1 MRAQGSSPDAPGA
14 RDPDPDGNA
23 LRPILGLAPFLAGF
37 WLILS
42 GHYTPLLLSLGA
54 ASVVLVAWLTWRTG
68 LDQYLDVRPL
78 VAVRLP
84 RFALWLGGQVL
95 LSALVVT
102 RKVWSP
108 RPDLRPVV
116 EDTPTHG
123 LTDEACVIYANAIT
137 LTPGT
142 LSLSVD
148 EDRIVVHSLDPKG
161 VEELGQGA
169 MLSRVRRSE
178 TRR

>member
-54 ASVVLVAWLTWRTG
+54 ASVVLVGWLTWRAG
-68 LDQYLDVRPL
+68 LDQYHEVRTL
-78 VAVRLP
+78 IAVRLP
-84 RFALWLGGQVL
+84 RFAPWLGGQVL
-95 LSALVVT
+95 LSALSVM

-116 EDTPTHG
+116 ADTSTDG
-123 LTDEACVIYANAIT
+123 LTDEARVIYANSIT

-142 LSLSVD
+142 LSLDVG
-148 EDRIVVHSLDPKG
+148 EDRIVVHSLDPDG
-161 VEELGQGA
+161 VAELDQGA
-169 MLSRVRRSE
+169 MLNRVRRTGPS
-178 TRR
+178 R